1 LNYVIVFFIGFLQKI
16 TLFVFCSRSTEERLF
31 QSRENLREIDE
42 EYGPQSLGINRTGS
56 QLSLRSPNS
65 SSTPSMVSKIPTL
78 PTIGDK
84 KRFRRSNSFG
94 QRAAEQIYGGGGKT
108 RLPRRVN
115 NRRRSESEIAQSIR
129 RMNNMPGGT
138 HAVINRENNRSNNGE
153 TKQGGNTTT
162 DGAGKKKK
170 HSRHTD
176 PFENVSISMDRY

>member
-1 LNYVIVFFIGFLQKI
+1 
-16 TLFVFCSRSTEERLF
+16 
-31 QSRENLREIDE
+31 
-42 EYGPQSLGINRTGS
+42 
-56 QLSLRSPNS
+56 
-65 SSTPSMVSKIPTL
+65 MVSKIPTL

-115 NRRRSESEIAQSIR
+115 NRRFSLSLLCFGSKFDNRRRSESEIAQSIR

-138 HAVINRENNRSNNGE
+138 NPVINRENNRSNNGE

-162 DGAGKKKK
+162 GGAGKKKK
-170 HSRHTD
+170 HSRNTD